1 MAIID
6 SPVINRLAELRVKQK
21 LGKLS
26 DEQLKEMELCLDWI
40 VNYCYRQALLLN
52 YSLMASMTND
62 VDWQHEIC
70 LDLDK
75 E

>member
-6 SPVINRLAELRVKQK
+6 SPVMSRLAELRVVQK
-21 LGKLS
+21 SSGLS
-26 DEQLKEMELCLDWI
+26 DEQKKEMEMCLDWL
-40 VNYCYRQALLLN
+40 VNHCYRQALLRN

-70 LDLDK
+70 LDID
-75 E
+75 EV